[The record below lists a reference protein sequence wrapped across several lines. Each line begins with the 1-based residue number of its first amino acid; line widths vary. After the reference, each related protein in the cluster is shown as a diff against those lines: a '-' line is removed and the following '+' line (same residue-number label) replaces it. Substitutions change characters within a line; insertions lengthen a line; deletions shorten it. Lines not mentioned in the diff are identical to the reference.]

1 MKILSHVFF
10 VVLFSCS
17 LLIAKDVSPQKI
29 KTKKSVPAQTALP
42 TAPALPKAP
51 GSKVNHIVV
60 DQQVVALTFDDGPH
74 AKLTPIVL
82 DVLKKHQVK
91 ATFFVQG
98 QSVKAYPDVA
108 RRAIAE
114 GHELGNHTWSHA
126 YLSKVGRAKATDQ
139 LMRTSDMIESTTGQR
154 PKVMRPPGGFVTAA
168 LADWVLSDL
177 GMTSVMWDVDT
188 NDWRRPGTAVIAQ
201 RAISGA
207 KAGSFILV
215 HDIHPATVAAVDAIV
230 TGLKQRGF
238 TLVTC
243 SEMIAMGKA
252 RAEGV
257 APSLPSVEV
266 VPMAVPVVEEI
277 RPIRAPIGMP
287 APAVTP
293 APKMTPQ
300 GPQVPQGT
308 PTPKVPVQTPST
320 ENEVPLAIPVSS
332 VVPSAAQPSPIPV
345 F

>member
-1 MKILSHVFF
+1 MKILSHAFF

-17 LLIAKDVSPQKI
+17 LLVAKDISPSKD
-29 KTKKSVPAQTALP
+29 KLKKV
-42 TAPALPKAP
+42 APVHAIQNIEPKVP
-51 GSKVNHIVV
+51 GSKVNHINV

-98 QSVKAYPDVA
+98 KSIKAYPEVA

-126 YLSKVGRAKATDQ
+126 YLSKVSREKATDQ
-139 LMRTSDMIESTTGQR
+139 LKRTSDIIESTTGQR

-215 HDIHPATVAAVDAIV
+215 HDIHPASVAAVDAIV

-243 SEMIAMGKA
+243 SEMLAMGKA

-257 APSLPSVEV
+257 APSLSNMEV
-266 VPMAVPVVEEI
+266 VPMAVPVEGEM
-277 RPIRAPIGMP
+277 RPIQAPVGIP
-287 APAVTP
+287 VPAVTP
-293 APKMTPQ
+293 ASKTAPQ
-300 GPQVPQGT
+300 GIQR
-308 PTPKVPVQTPST
+308 PKVPVPTPAAT
-320 ENEVPLAIPVSS
+320 DEVPLAIPVSS
-332 VVPSAAQPSPIPV
+332 VVPGAAQPSPIPV

>member
-1 MKILSHVFF
+1 MKILSHAFF

-17 LLIAKDVSPQKI
+17 LLVAKDKLQK
-29 KTKKSVPAQTALP
+29 A
-42 TAPALPKAP
+42 APVHAIQNTEPKAP
-51 GSKVNHIVV
+51 GSKVSHINV

-82 DVLKKHQVK
+82 DVLKRHQVK

-98 QSVKAYPDVA
+98 QSIKAYPEVA
-108 RRAIAE
+108 RRAVAE
-114 GHELGNHTWSHA
+114 GHELGNHTWGHA
-126 YLSKVGRAKATDQ
+126 YLSKVSREKATDQ
-139 LMRTSDMIESTTGQR
+139 LKRTSDIIESTTGQR
-154 PKVMRPPGGFVTAA
+154 PKVMRPPGGFVTGA
-168 LADWVLSDL
+168 LADWVFADL

-188 NDWRRPGTAVIAQ
+188 NDWRKPGTAVIAQ

-215 HDIHPATVAAVDAIV
+215 HDIHPASVAAVDAIV

-266 VPMAVPVVEEI
+266 VPMAVPVVEEM
-277 RPIRAPIGMP
+277 RPIQAPVGMP
-287 APAVTP
+287 VPAVFP
-293 APKMTPQ
+293 ASKA
-300 GPQVPQGT
+300 VPQST
-308 PTPKVPVQTPST
+308 QTPKVPVQTPSA

-332 VVPSAAQPSPIPV
+332 VVPGAAQPSPIPV